1 LQFFSFIN
9 LFLHGRLLFFYFD
22 LPYIPAYCFYT
33 PKKVLFLF
41 FCKYNNKGVIMKNI
55 IVKLVK
61 IANDIDAMGMHNEAD
76 EITKI
81 AEEMKEDGDREAAGM
96 INLNTD
102 TVQKQRTVNLNQK
115 NINDSVKKVN
125 TLKDF

>member
-1 LQFFSFIN
+1 
-9 LFLHGRLLFFYFD
+9 
-22 LPYIPAYCFYT
+22 
-33 PKKVLFLF
+33 
-41 FCKYNNKGVIMKNI
+41 MKNI

-61 IANDIDAMGMHNEAD
+61 IANDIDAMGMHSEAD
-76 EITKI
+76 EITKM

-102 TVQKQRTVNLNQK
+102 TVQKQRSVNLNQK

>member
-1 LQFFSFIN
+1 
-9 LFLHGRLLFFYFD
+9 
-22 LPYIPAYCFYT
+22 
-33 PKKVLFLF
+33 
-41 FCKYNNKGVIMKNI
+41 MKNI
-55 IVKLVK
+55 IVKLIK
-61 IANDIDAMGMHNEAD
+61 IANDIDAMGMHSEAD
-76 EITKI
+76 EITKM
-81 AEEMKEDGDREAAGM
+81 AEEMQDDGEREAAGM

>member
-1 LQFFSFIN
+1 
-9 LFLHGRLLFFYFD
+9 
-22 LPYIPAYCFYT
+22 
-33 PKKVLFLF
+33 
-41 FCKYNNKGVIMKNI
+41 MKNI

-61 IANDIDAMGMHNEAD
+61 IANDIDAMGMYSEAD
-76 EITKI
+76 EITKM

>member
-1 LQFFSFIN
+1 
-9 LFLHGRLLFFYFD
+9 
-22 LPYIPAYCFYT
+22 
-33 PKKVLFLF
+33 
-41 FCKYNNKGVIMKNI
+41 MKNI

-61 IANDIDAMGMHNEAD
+61 IANDIDAMGMHSEAD

>member
-1 LQFFSFIN
+1 
-9 LFLHGRLLFFYFD
+9 
-22 LPYIPAYCFYT
+22 
-33 PKKVLFLF
+33 
-41 FCKYNNKGVIMKNI
+41 MKSI

-61 IANDIDAMGMHNEAD
+61 IANDIDAIGMHDEAD

-81 AEEMKEDGDREAAGM
+81 AEDMQDDGDREAAGM

-102 TVQKQRTVNLNQK
+102 MVQKERKVNIDQR

-125 TLKDF
+125 TLKGF

>member
-1 LQFFSFIN
+1 
-9 LFLHGRLLFFYFD
+9 
-22 LPYIPAYCFYT
+22 
-33 PKKVLFLF
+33 
-41 FCKYNNKGVIMKNI
+41 MKNI
-55 IVKLVK
+55 IFKLVK
-61 IANDIDAMGMHNEAD
+61 IANDIDAMGMHSEAD
-76 EITKI
+76 EITKM

-102 TVQKQRTVNLNQK
+102 TVQKQRSVNLDQK

>member
-1 LQFFSFIN
+1 
-9 LFLHGRLLFFYFD
+9 
-22 LPYIPAYCFYT
+22 
-33 PKKVLFLF
+33 
-41 FCKYNNKGVIMKNI
+41 MKNI

-61 IANDIDAMGMHNEAD
+61 IANDMDVMGMHDEAD

-81 AEEMKEDGDREAAGM
+81 AEGISDDGEREAAGM

-102 TVQKQRTVNLNQK
+102 LVQKERKVNVDQK

-125 TLKDF
+125 TLKGF

>member
-1 LQFFSFIN
+1 
-9 LFLHGRLLFFYFD
+9 
-22 LPYIPAYCFYT
+22 
-33 PKKVLFLF
+33 
-41 FCKYNNKGVIMKNI
+41 M
-55 IVKLVK
+55 
-61 IANDIDAMGMHNEAD
+61 
-76 EITKI
+76 

-102 TVQKQRTVNLNQK
+102 TVQKQRSVNLDQK

>member
-1 LQFFSFIN
+1 
-9 LFLHGRLLFFYFD
+9 
-22 LPYIPAYCFYT
+22 
-33 PKKVLFLF
+33 
-41 FCKYNNKGVIMKNI
+41 MKNI

-61 IANDIDAMGMHNEAD
+61 IANDMDALGMHDEAD
-76 EITKI
+76 EITSVAK
-81 AEEMKEDGDREAAGM
+81 EMQEDGEREAAGM

-102 TVQKQRTVNLNQK
+102 TVQKQRSVNLNQK

>member
-1 LQFFSFIN
+1 
-9 LFLHGRLLFFYFD
+9 
-22 LPYIPAYCFYT
+22 
-33 PKKVLFLF
+33 
-41 FCKYNNKGVIMKNI
+41 MKNI

-61 IANDIDAMGMHNEAD
+61 IANDMDVMGMHDEAD

-81 AEEMKEDGDREAAGM
+81 AEDMQDDGEREAAGM

-102 TVQKQRTVNLNQK
+102 MVQKERKINIDQK

-125 TLKDF
+125 TLKGF

>member
-1 LQFFSFIN
+1 
-9 LFLHGRLLFFYFD
+9 
-22 LPYIPAYCFYT
+22 
-33 PKKVLFLF
+33 
-41 FCKYNNKGVIMKNI
+41 MKNI

-61 IANDIDAMGMHNEAD
+61 IANDIDAMGMHSEAD
-76 EITKI
+76 EITKM
-81 AEEMKEDGDREAAGM
+81 AEEMEDNGDREAAGM

-102 TVQKQRTVNLNQK
+102 TVQKQRSVNLNQK